1 MRHRIAGV
9 SLAIV
14 VAAFGVGGFAAHAAE
29 TPSAGLRASIDSR
42 LNRLEAEITAA
53 EDVRDIKKLQRA
65 YGYYL
70 DKGMWEDLAA
80 FFTDDAVANYP
91 AGIFVGH
98 DSIRQHL
105 FMNVGGGKMGDIGL
119 GDNRLY
125 NHMNIQPVVHL
136 DPGGKTAKG
145 RWRAFAMFGS
155 MGGGATW
162 AEGVYELQYAKVNG
176 VWKISKLDYYS
187 GFGAPYA
194 TGWAGPAAPTAV
206 GAPGAGAPV
215 GPGGVAGGSAVPP
228 AAPTAA
234 TRDTPNAGTTTAS
247 TTSAVTAGGA
257 SAGAASA
264 GAGAAGGAAASA
276 TPGASPPA
284 RPRRA
289 LAHPPDRE
297 RKMEC
302 DGFPAACIAPFH
314 YENPGTSAGGTAWD
328 ATTMLASIKGGGD
341 ARKRAAELAHR
352 AMLLQDEQTVENL
365 QRIYGYYLD
374 RAMWDQ
380 IADLFA
386 EDGTIEMAQQGVY
399 VGRKRVREFLGTLG
413 RHGLMDGWLN
423 DHIQLQPVVDVAPDG
438 KTARIRS
445 RELAMT
451 GKYQGEGTW
460 SEGVYENTFVKQD
473 GVWKFES
480 LHFYPTFIT
489 DYDKGW
495 AKDAQPAQTASN
507 ELPPDRPPT
516 ELYEIYPKAHVPP
529 YHYRNPVTGEPP
541 HYPAVGGPSKQLAAA
556 ALESAP
562 KRFTPPQVK
571 DVDAALTEAE
581 RVVGRVKDF
590 HELDNLSSAYGYY
603 LDKNL
608 WNNLADLFAQDGSIE
623 LAQRGVYKGQKRV
636 REFLLQV
643 FGRGQEG
650 PVAGRLGNHVQMQ
663 PVIHVADDGQSA
675 KIRIRMIQQLAFG
688 PRASMGASV
697 YENEAVKENG
707 VWKLSVDHTYNT
719 FTAAYIGGWTK
730 GVNTGVPGPSKD
742 LPPDAPPTLVFK
754 MFPSVYDIAF
764 HYANPVSGRTE
775 LPPLAHDPALQAV
788 AAAQSGNAPLTASA
802 AAASA
807 PPGMPPEIAVALR
820 EIGPKIEGRRTAE
833 LYAPLQ
839 PKEPYQNVS
848 LTRDISYG
856 PHERQTLDVFVSPEA
871 AAKGSKGKPVV
882 VFIYGGG
889 FSGGSKHGPNS
900 PFYDNVGL
908 WAVSHGFVGVTI
920 NYRLAP
926 QFTYPS
932 GIEDVTRV
940 VDWLHGHVA
949 EYGGD
954 PKKIFLW
961 GHSSGA
967 AHTAGYLAN
976 ATNTHKKPG
985 VAGAILTSGF
995 YELGDTVSVWK
1006 AYYGEDVSKY
1016 KERSS
1021 LTGLVKSST
1030 PLLVT
1035 DAELDPDTFKPESDK
1050 LAEAR
1055 AKAGKPVQRVKLAGH
1070 SHLSELYAVNTG
1082 DATLSGPVLEF
1093 VRSVS
1098 AKVR

>member
-1 MRHRIAGV
+1 MRHPLAGAT
-9 SLAIV
+9 LAIV
-14 VAAFGVGGFAAHAAE
+14 VAAFGGADPAAYAAQSS
-29 TPSAGLRASIDSR
+29 SADVQSR
-42 LNRLEAEITAA
+42 LNRLEAEVTAA
-53 EDVRDIKKLQRA
+53 EDLRAIKKLQRA

-91 AGIFVGH
+91 AGVFVGH

-155 MGGGATW
+155 LGGGATW

-187 GFGAPYA
+187 GFGAPYQ
-194 TGWAGPAAPTAV
+194 TGWVAP
-206 GAPGAGAPV
+206 
-215 GPGGVAGGSAVPP
+215 
-228 AAPTAA
+228 
-234 TRDTPNAGTTTAS
+234 
-247 TTSAVTAGGA
+247 
-257 SAGAASA
+257 
-264 GAGAAGGAAASA
+264 A
-276 TPGASPPA
+276 TPGAGPGGAAPAVQVGGPPAPGTPSPANAQPSASAPPAATSPA
-284 RPRRA
+284 RPRRV

-314 YENPGTSAGGTAWD
+314 YENPGTIAGGTVWNTD
-328 ATTMLASIKGGGD
+328 AVVGAIHGGGD
-341 ARKRAAELAHR
+341 VRKRAAELAHR
-352 AMLLQDEQTVENL
+352 AMLLLDEQTLENL
-365 QRIYGYYLD
+365 QRIYGYYFD

-380 IADLFA
+380 VADLFA
-386 EDGTIEMAQQGVY
+386 DDGTIEMGQQGVY
-399 VGRKRVREFLGTLG
+399 VGKPRVRAFLGLLG
-413 RHGLMDGWLN
+413 PHGLTDGWLN

-438 KTARIRS
+438 KTARVRS
-445 RELAMT
+445 RELGMT
-451 GKYQGEGTW
+451 GHFQAAGFW
-460 SEGVYENTFVKQD
+460 SEGTYENTFVKD
-473 GVWKFES
+473 NGVWKFKS

-495 AKDAQPAQTASN
+495 GKDAQPMPAASTT
-507 ELPPDRPPT
+507 LPPDRPPT
-516 ELYEIYPKAHVPP
+516 EIYEIYPKAHVPP
-529 YHYRNPVTGEPP
+529 FHYRNPVTGEAP
-541 HYPAVGGPSKQLAAA
+541 HYPTVGGPSKDAIAAV
-556 ALESAP
+556 LEPVAQRVSVP
-562 KRFTPPQVK
+562 KVK
-571 DVDAALTEAE
+571 DVDATLTEAE
-581 RVVGRVKDF
+581 REVARVKDF
-590 HELDNLSSAYGYY
+590 HALDNLTSAYGYY

-636 REFLLQV
+636 RDFLFTV

-663 PVIHVADDGQSA
+663 PVIHVSDDGRSA
-675 KIRIRMIQQLAFG
+675 KIRVRMMQQLSFG
-688 PRASMGASV
+688 SRASMGASI
-697 YENEAVKENG
+697 YENEAVKEGG
-707 VWKLSVDHTYNT
+707 VWKFSVDHTHNT
-719 FTAAYIGGWTK
+719 FTAAYNGGWAK
-730 GVNTGVPGPSKD
+730 GVNTGMPGPSKD
-742 LPPDAPPTLVFK
+742 FPPDGPPTLVFK
-754 MFPSVYDIAF
+754 MFPVVYDIPF

-775 LPPLAHDPALQAV
+775 IPPLAHDPALEAV
-788 AAAQSGNAPLTASA
+788 AAAQGGNAPLTASVTA
-802 AAASA
+802 ANA

-839 PKEPYQNVS
+839 QKEPYQNVT
-848 LTRDISYG
+848 LTRDIAYG
-856 PHERQTLDVFVSPEA
+856 PQEWQVLDVFTAPENGP
-871 AAKGSKGKPVV
+871 KEGRKKEKGKPVV

-889 FSGGSKHGPNS
+889 FSGGAKHMPNS

-926 QFTYPS
+926 QFQFPS
-932 GIEDVTRV
+932 GVEDLTRV
-940 VDWLHGHVA
+940 IAFLKAHAAD
-949 EYGGD
+949 YGGD
-954 PKKIFLW
+954 PKQIFLW

-967 AHTAGYLAN
+967 AHSADYIAN
-976 ATNTHKKPG
+976 AVNTGKKPG
-985 VAGAILTSGF
+985 IAGAILTSGF
-995 YELGDTVSVWK
+995 YDLGDTVSVWK
-1006 AYYGEDVSKY
+1006 SYYGEDVSKY

-1021 LTGLVKSST
+1021 LAGLVKSNV
-1030 PLLVT
+1030 PLLVA
-1035 DAELDPDTFKPESDK
+1035 DAELDPETFRPEADK
-1050 LAEAR
+1050 LEQAR
-1055 AKAGKPVQRVKLAGH
+1055 AKAGKPVTRVRLAGH

-1082 DATLSGPVLEF
+1082 DETLSGPVLAF
-1093 VRSVS
+1093 IQRTSG
-1098 AKVR
+1098 KK